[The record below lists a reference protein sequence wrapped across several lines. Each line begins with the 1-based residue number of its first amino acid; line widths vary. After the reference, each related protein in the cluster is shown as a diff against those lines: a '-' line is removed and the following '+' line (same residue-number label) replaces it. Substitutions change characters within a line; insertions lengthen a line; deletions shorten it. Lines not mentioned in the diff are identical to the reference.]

1 MRRLALIAV
10 AALALALPL
19 KAEEIVADLSQS
31 RVGITV
37 NFDGSEIIV
46 YGAVSRD
53 APAPEGPLDVI
64 VTIEGPS
71 TPVVVRRKSNVLG
84 IWVNTDSVSID
95 HAPAFYAVAS
105 TRPLD
110 EILSLSEDLRYRITL
125 PQTVRTLGVAHDD
138 DDSPDFREALIRLRE
153 KSGAYV
159 LGDHQV
165 QLTRNVLIRADVVL
179 PANLTEG
186 MFRARVFLL
195 RGGHVVAQEETAIE
209 VHKEGI
215 ERILHRLALDQPLI
229 YGLLSLAV
237 AIFAGWF
244 ASALFTWIR
253 R

>member
-1 MRRLALIAV
+1 MRRLVLILLAV
-10 AALALALPL
+10 LALARPL
-19 KAEEIVADLSQS
+19 QAEEIVADLSQS

-71 TPVVVRRKSNVLG
+71 GPVVVRKKNKIFS
-84 IWVNTDSVSID
+84 IWMNTESVAVD

-105 TRPLD
+105 TRPLE

-125 PQTVRTLGVAHDD
+125 PQTVRTLGVAHDAS
-138 DDSPDFREALIRLRE
+138 DSSDFREALIRLRE
-153 KSGAYV
+153 ASGAYV
-159 LGDHQV
+159 LEDHRV

-186 MFRARVFLL
+186 IFRARVFLL
-195 RGGHVVAQEETAIE
+195 REGHVVAQEETAIE

-215 ERILHRLALDQPLI
+215 ERILHRLALDQPFI
-229 YGLLSLAV
+229 YGILSLGV
-237 AIFAGWF
+237 AIFAGWL
-244 ASALFTWIR
+244 ASAVFTWIR